1 VLENAIVRKKST
13 FLVAPLEFW
22 VNTGPDATAFAKMLP
37 MSEMTQPQTPS
48 TSIDGSEPELSVI
61 VPVFNEAENLE
72 LLCREVHS
80 SLGEAKIDFELIF
93 ADDGSTDDTPRVLDR
108 MANEFPRVR
117 VVTLRRNSGQTA
129 ALSAALD
136 QARGRILIPMDG
148 DLQNDPADIPRL
160 LEKLKEGY
168 DVVSGWRRNRK
179 DAFVSRRV
187 PSRIAN
193 RLVAWLSGMPLHD
206 FGCTLKAYRR
216 GVLDGV
222 RLYGEMHR
230 FVPIYAAWQ
239 GARVTEIEV
248 NHRPRQRGRS
258 KYGIGRTFRV
268 LLDLM
273 LIRFLDRYAQ
283 RPMHL
288 FGGFGLICL
297 FLAMLGFCLVA
308 FFKIVKLIGTP
319 TFSEPFVANF
329 GKDFVENPLTLLV
342 ALFGV
347 TGILSILMGLLA
359 EMVMR
364 TYFESQKKRIYQ
376 VKGPAKS
383 EGRDKRGSER
393 E

>member
-1 VLENAIVRKKST
+1 MLAMSDT
-13 FLVAPLEFW
+13 
-22 VNTGPDATAFAKMLP
+22 TTA
-37 MSEMTQPQTPS
+37 STPS
-48 TSIDGSEPELSVI
+48 TSNDASEPELSVI
-61 VPVFNEAENLE
+61 VPVYNEVDNLE
-72 LLCREVHS
+72 PLSREVHS
-80 SLGEAKIDFELIF
+80 VLDAAKIDFELIF

-108 MANEFPRVR
+108 LASESPRVR

-129 ALSAALD
+129 ALSAAFD
-136 QARGRILIPMDG
+136 QARGRVLVPMDG

-160 LEKLKEGY
+160 LEKLNEGF

-216 GVLDGV
+216 AVLDDV

-239 GARVTEIEV
+239 GARVAEIEV
-248 NHRPRQRGRS
+248 NHRPRTRGRS

-268 LLDLM
+268 VLDLV
-273 LIRFLDRYAQ
+273 LIRFLDRYSQ

-288 FGGFGLICL
+288 FGGFGLVCL
-297 FLAMLGFCLVA
+297 LLASLSFSA
-308 FFKIVKLIGTP
+308 ATFFKIVALIARSRFGTDRTAWP
-319 TFSEPFVANF
+319 PFYDNF
-329 GKDFVENPLTLLV
+329 GKDFVEAPLPEFV

-364 TYFESQKKRIYQ
+364 TYFESQNKRIYQ
-376 VKGPAKS
+376 VKERATSDRRNASSADTNP
-383 EGRDKRGSER
+383 KR
-393 E
+393 

>member
-1 VLENAIVRKKST
+1 MLGPVIPKESS
-13 FLVAPLEFW
+13 FLVAPLGIW
-22 VNTGPDATAFAKMLP
+22 VNTGPAEKGFAKMLL
-37 MSEMTQPQTPS
+37 MSESTQPSTPA
-48 TSIDGSEPELSVI
+48 TSNDRGELELSVI

-72 LLCREVHS
+72 PLCREVHAA
-80 SLGEAKIDFELIF
+80 LDAARIDFELVF
-93 ADDGSTDDTPRVLDR
+93 ADDGSTDDTPRVL
-108 MANEFPRVR
+108 AQLAAQNPRVR
-117 VVTLRRNSGQTA
+117 VVSLRRNSGQTA
-129 ALSAALD
+129 ALSAAFD
-136 QARGRILIPMDG
+136 VARGLVLVPIDG

-160 LEKLKEGY
+160 LAKLNEGF

-179 DAFVSRRV
+179 DALVSRRV

-216 GVLDGV
+216 EVFEDV

-248 NHRPRQRGRS
+248 NHRARTHGRS

-268 LLDLM
+268 VLDLV
-273 LIRFLDRYAQ
+273 LIRFLDRYSQ

-288 FGGFGLICL
+288 FGGFGLWS
-297 FLAMLGFCLVA
+297 LAFAFLGFSA
-308 FFKIVKLIGTP
+308 ATFFKIVAIIARSRFGP
-319 TFSEPFVANF
+319 NHSEWPAFYDNF
-329 GKDFVENPLTLLV
+329 GKDFVETPLPVLV

-364 TYFESQKKRIYQ
+364 TYFESQNKRTYQ
-376 VKGPAKS
+376 VKGPT
-383 EGRDKRGSER
+383 RDTKRES
-393 E
+393 

>member
-1 VLENAIVRKKST
+1 
-13 FLVAPLEFW
+13 
-22 VNTGPDATAFAKMLP
+22 MLS
-37 MSEMTQPQTPS
+37 MSESSRPS
-48 TSIDGSEPELSVI
+48 ISTLPHEFGEPELSVV

-72 LLCREVHS
+72 LLCREVHTV
-80 SLGEAKIDFELIF
+80 LDGARIDFELVF

-108 MANEFPRVR
+108 LAAEYPRVR

-129 ALSAALD
+129 ALSAAFD
-136 QARGRILIPMDG
+136 RARGRIFIPMDG

-179 DAFVSRRV
+179 DPLMSRRV

-216 GVLDGV
+216 EVLEGV

-239 GARVTEIEV
+239 GARVAEIEV

-268 LLDLM
+268 VLDIVV
-273 LIRFLDRYAQ
+273 IRFLDRYSQ

-297 FLAMLGFCLVA
+297 FLAILGFCLVA

-364 TYFESQKKRIYQ
+364 TYFESQNKRIYQ
-376 VKGPAKS
+376 VKGQASS
-383 EGRDKRGSER
+383 ERRDKRGAE
-393 E
+393 

>member
-1 VLENAIVRKKST
+1 
-13 FLVAPLEFW
+13 
-22 VNTGPDATAFAKMLP
+22 MLR
-37 MSEMTQPQTPS
+37 MSELMDTS
-48 TSIDGSEPELSVI
+48 TADTSTVGEPELSVI
-61 VPVFNEAENLE
+61 VPVFNEVENLE
-72 LLCREVHS
+72 SLCREVQRV
-80 SLGEAKIDFELIF
+80 LEAANLNFELIF
-93 ADDGSTDDTPRVLDR
+93 ADDGSTDDTPQVLDR
-108 MANEFPRVR
+108 LSNEFPRVR
-117 VVTLRRNSGQTA
+117 IVTLRRNSGQTA
-129 ALSAALD
+129 ALSAAFD
-136 QARGRILIPMDG
+136 QARGRVLVPMDG

-160 LEKLKEGY
+160 LAKLNEGY

-179 DAFVSRRV
+179 DPLVSRRL

-193 RLVAWLSGMPLHD
+193 WLIARLSGMPLHD

-216 GVLDGV
+216 EVLDGV

-268 LLDLM
+268 VLDLV
-273 LIRFLDRYAQ
+273 LIRFLERYSQ

-288 FGGFGLICL
+288 FGGFGLISL
-297 FLAMLGFCLVA
+297 FIAFLSFSAAA
-308 FFKIVKLIGTP
+308 FFKIVALIARSRFGPEHATWP
-319 TFSEPFVANF
+319 PFYYNLA
-329 GKDFVENPLTLLV
+329 KDFVDSPMPIFF

-364 TYFESQKKRIYQ
+364 TYFESQNKRTYI
-376 VKGPAKS
+376 VKEPAEKN
-383 EGRDKRGSER
+383 RTKPQA
-393 E
+393 